1 MAYADTLPDNVR
13 RKARILAISSAVS
26 GCISEVMLDYSAII
40 ILLFTMLNASPTV
53 TMFSSSLTGIMGVFL
68 LIPYAYVVDKI
79 GLKRAVEYACYIGC
93 TGFLMIAVS
102 PLLGRFAIPV
112 ALAGTFIYCSQRSL
126 YGSAW
131 YPLLDNFLRADE
143 RGKFFSTMRT
153 CYMFFNGVLLFV
165 LGVLLD
171 KKPSILILQITIA
184 AAGLCVL
191 IRWFCIKQ
199 FPVDPELKTGNYRF
213 RESLIT
219 SVRNAPL
226 TGFSVYQC
234 ILVLAST
241 TLLPLTLIYLRKY
254 VHMEPG
260 KVQLLSSIGIGG
272 SICGYFLYGFVTRR
286 VKLKWLELTVHLLF
300 LILAFLLFYLDCR
313 MPGFTVCVGTI
324 IFLNAIATSWMLCN
338 NSVEYLALAR
348 PGNKTMAIS
357 FCSTYSNLG
366 AAIGRTGS
374 SLLLGG
380 VLLAPQ
386 WTFAGRTI
394 SVYQSIFL
402 ISGLIAVLALAL
414 IPILP
419 SFVPEHEDYYKP
431 GK

>member
-13 RKARILAISSAVS
+13 RKARYFAIGSAVS

-40 ILLFTMLNASPTV
+40 LLLFTMLHASAMV
-53 TMFSSSLTGIMGVFL
+53 TMFSSSLTGVMGVFL
-68 LIPYAYVVDKI
+68 MIPYAYVVDKI
-79 GLKRAVEYACYIGC
+79 GLKRAVKYACLIGC
-93 TGFLMIAVS
+93 TGFLLIAVS
-102 PLLGRFAIPV
+102 PFLGSFAIPV

-131 YPLLDNFLRADE
+131 YPLLDNFLKAEE
-143 RGKFFSTMRT
+143 RGKFFSNMRT
-153 CYMFFNGVLLFV
+153 CYMFFNGVLLFL
-165 LGVLLD
+165 LGLLLD
-171 KKPSILILQITIA
+171 KKPSIMILQITIGL
-184 AAGLCVL
+184 AGLCVL

-199 FPVDPELKTGNYRF
+199 FPVDPEAKTGTYRF

-219 SVRNAPL
+219 SIRNAPL

-234 ILVLAST
+234 ILILAST

-254 VHMEPG
+254 VQMEPG

-272 SICGYFLYGFVTRR
+272 SISGYFIYGFVTRK
-286 VKLKWLELTVHLLF
+286 VQLKWLELFVHLMF
-300 LILAFLLFYLDCR
+300 MILAFALFFLDCR
-313 MPGFTVCVGTI
+313 MPGFDICAGAI
-324 IFLNAIATSWMLCN
+324 IFLNAVACSWLLCN
-338 NSVEYLALAR
+338 NSMEYLALAR
-348 PGNKTMAIS
+348 PGNKTMAIA

-386 WTFAGRTI
+386 WTCWGRTV

-419 SFVPEHEDYYKP
+419 SFVPEHEDYYNP

>member
-13 RKARILAISSAVS
+13 RKARILAIGSAVS

-40 ILLFTMLNASPTV
+40 ILLFTMLHASPMV
-53 TMFSSSLTGIMGVFL
+53 TMFSSSLTGVMGVFL

-79 GLKRAVEYACYIGC
+79 GLKRAVKYACWIGC

-102 PLLGRFAIPV
+102 PWLGKFAIPV
-112 ALAGTFIYCSQRSL
+112 ALAGTFTYCSQRSL

-131 YPLLDNFLRADE
+131 YPLLDNFLKADE
-143 RGKFFSTMRT
+143 RGKFFSVMRT
-153 CYMFFNGVLLFV
+153 CYMLFNGILLFV
-165 LGVLLD
+165 LGILLD

-199 FPVDPELKTGNYRF
+199 FPVDPELKTGTYRF
-213 RESLIT
+213 YESLKT
-219 SVRNAPL
+219 SIRNAPL

-234 ILVLAST
+234 ILILGST

-254 VHMEPG
+254 VQMEPG

-272 SICGYFLYGFVTRR
+272 SICGYFVYGFVTRK
-286 VKLKWLELTVHLLF
+286 VKLKWLELSVHLMF
-300 LILAFLLFYLDCR
+300 LILAFLLFWLDHR
-313 MPGFTVCVGTI
+313 MPGFDICIGAI
-324 IFLNAIATSWMLCN
+324 IFFNSFATAWLLCN
-338 NSVEYLALAR
+338 NSMEYLALAR

-386 WTFAGRTI
+386 WTCAGRTV
-394 SVYQSIFL
+394 SVYQSVFL

-414 IPILP
+414 LPVLP
-419 SFVPEHEDYYKP
+419 SFVPERENYYNP
-431 GK
+431 DR

>member
-13 RKARILAISSAVS
+13 RKARFFAISSAVS

-40 ILLFTMLNASPTV
+40 ILLFTMLHASPMV
-53 TMFSSSLTGIMGVFL
+53 TMFSSSLTGVMGVFL

-79 GLKRAVEYACYIGC
+79 GLKRAVKYACWIGC
-93 TGFLMIAVS
+93 TGFLMIAVA
-102 PLLGRFAIPV
+102 PFLGRFAIPV

-131 YPLLDNFLRADE
+131 YPLLDNFLKADE
-143 RGKFFSTMRT
+143 RGKFFSVMRT
-153 CYMFFNGVLLFV
+153 CYMFFNGVLLFL
-165 LGVLLD
+165 LGILLE
-171 KKPSILILQITIA
+171 KKPSIMILQITIA

-199 FPVDPELKTGNYRF
+199 FPVDPELKTGTYRF

-219 SVRNAPL
+219 SIRNAPL

-234 ILVLAST
+234 ILILGST

-254 VHMEPG
+254 VMMPPG

-272 SICGYFLYGFVTRR
+272 SIFGYFIYGFVTRR
-286 VKLKWLELTVHLLF
+286 VNLKWLELFVHLMF
-300 LILAFLLFYLDCR
+300 LTLAFTLFWLDYR
-313 MPGFTVCVGTI
+313 MSGFDICVGAI
-324 IFLNAIATSWMLCN
+324 IFLNAVATSWLLCN
-338 NSVEYLALAR
+338 NSMEYLALAR

-380 VLLAPQ
+380 VLLAPE
-386 WTFAGRTI
+386 WTLAGRTI

-402 ISGLIAVLALAL
+402 VSGLIAVLALAM

-419 SFVPEHEDYYKP
+419 SFVPEHEDYYNP

>member
-1 MAYADTLPDNVR
+1 MSYADTLPDHVR
-13 RKARILAISSAVS
+13 KKARILAISSAVA

-40 ILLFTMLNASPTV
+40 ILLFTMLNASPMV
-53 TMFSSSLTGIMGVFL
+53 TMFSSSLTGIMGVL
-68 LIPYAYVVDKI
+68 LMIPYAYVVDKI
-79 GLKRAVEYACYIGC
+79 GLKFSVQCACWIGC
-93 TGFLMIAVS
+93 TGFLLIAVS
-102 PLLGRFAIPV
+102 PWLGNFAIPV
-112 ALAGTFIYCSQRSL
+112 ALTGTFIYCSQRSL

-131 YPLLDNFLRADE
+131 YPLLDNFLRSDE
-143 RGKFFSTMRT
+143 RGKFFSSMRT
-153 CYMFFNGVLLFV
+153 CYMLFNGILLFL
-165 LGVLLD
+165 LGLLLD

-184 AAGLCVL
+184 LAGLCVL
-191 IRWFCIKQ
+191 IRWYCIKQ
-199 FPVDPELKTGNYRF
+199 FPVDPELKTNTYRF

-254 VHMEPG
+254 VQMEPG
-260 KVQLLSSIGIGG
+260 KVQLLSSIGIAG
-272 SICGYFLYGFVTRR
+272 SICGFFLYGKVTRR
-286 VKLKWLELTVHLLF
+286 IRLKWLELTVHLM
-300 LILAFLLFYLDCR
+300 FLLLAYTLFWLDHHV
-313 MPGFTVCVGTI
+313 PGFDIYIAII
-324 IFLNAIATSWMLCN
+324 IFLNAATTSWMLCN

-366 AAIGRTGS
+366 AAIGRVGS
-374 SLLLGG
+374 SVLLGG
-380 VLLAPQ
+380 ILLAPE
-386 WTFAGRTI
+386 WTIAGHSI

-402 ISGLIAVLALAL
+402 LSGLIGTLALTL
-414 IPILP
+414 LPILP
-419 SFVPEHEDYYKP
+419 SFVPEHEDYYNP

>member
-13 RKARILAISSAVS
+13 RKARIFAISSAMS

-40 ILLFTMLNASPTV
+40 ILLFTMLHASPMV
-53 TMFSSSLTGIMGVFL
+53 TMFSSSLTGVMGVFL
-68 LIPYAYVVDKI
+68 MIPYAYVVDKI
-79 GLKRAVEYACYIGC
+79 GLKRAVKYACYIGC
-93 TGFLMIAVS
+93 TGFLMLAVA
-102 PLLGRFAIPV
+102 PLCGRFAVPV

-143 RGKFFSTMRT
+143 RGNFFSTMRT
-153 CYMFFNGVLLFV
+153 CYMFFNGILLFV
-165 LGVLLD
+165 LGLLLD

-184 AAGLCVL
+184 IAGLCVL
-191 IRWFCIKQ
+191 IRWYCIKQ
-199 FPVDPELKTGNYRF
+199 FPVDPELKTGGYRF
-213 RESLIT
+213 KESLKT

-226 TGFSVYQC
+226 TGFSVYQS

-254 VHMEPG
+254 VQMEPG
-260 KVQLLSSIGIGG
+260 KVQLLSSVGIGG
-272 SICGYFLYGFVTRR
+272 SICGFFLYGFVTRR

-300 LILAFLLFYLDCR
+300 LVLAFLLFYLDCR
-313 MPGFTVCVGTI
+313 MPGFSACVGVI
-324 IFLNAIATSWMLCN
+324 IFLNAVASSWLLCN

-380 VLLAPQ
+380 ILLAPQ
-386 WTFAGRTI
+386 WTFAGRTV

>member
-1 MAYADTLPDNVR
+1 MSYADTLPDVVR
-13 RKARILAISSAVS
+13 KKARMYAIGSAVA

-40 ILLFTMLNASPTV
+40 ILLFTMLHASPMV
-53 TMFSSSLTGIMGVFL
+53 TMFSSSLTGVLGVFL
-68 LIPYAYVVDKI
+68 MIPYAYVVDKI
-79 GLKRAVEYACYIGC
+79 GLKNAVRLACFIGC
-93 TGFLMIAVS
+93 TGFLLIAVS
-102 PLLGRFAIPV
+102 PWLGSFAIPV
-112 ALAGTFIYCSQRSL
+112 ALTGTFIYCFQRSL

-143 RGKFFSTMRT
+143 RGKFFSVMRT
-153 CYMFFNGVLLFV
+153 CYMAFNGVLLFL

-184 AAGLCVL
+184 IAGLCVL
-191 IRWFCIKQ
+191 IRWFCVKQ
-199 FPVDPELKTGNYRF
+199 FPLDPELKTGTYRF
-213 RESLIT
+213 KESLIT

-226 TGFSVYQC
+226 TGFSVYQG

-254 VHMEPG
+254 VQMEPG
-260 KVQLLSSIGIGG
+260 KVQLLSSVGIAG
-272 SICGYFLYGFVTRR
+272 SICGYFLYGRVTRR
-286 VKLKWLELTVHLLF
+286 IRLKWLELTVHLMF
-300 LILAFLLFYLDCR
+300 IFLAFMLFWLDHR
-313 MPGFTVCVGTI
+313 LPGFDIYIGII
-324 IFLNAIATSWMLCN
+324 IFFNAVATSWLLCN

-357 FCSTYSNLG
+357 FCTTYSNLG
-366 AAIGRTGS
+366 TAIGRTGS

-380 VLLAPQ
+380 ILLAPQ
-386 WTFAGRTI
+386 WTIAGHTI

-402 ISGLIAVLALAL
+402 LSGLIATLALTL

-419 SFVPEHEDYYKP
+419 SFVPEHDDYYNP